1 MDTRDNRANTGAAVP
16 ERQVSVRNHP
26 SVPDGVGRMLVALQ
40 ARYFLT
46 VFLLVTLLLGW
57 VLWPFWQQL
66 ILAFLLA
73 GIFRPVYLWLRR
85 WVSPWM
91 ASLLTCAL
99 VVLIVFVPLTFC
111 VGALSSEALNLFHWG
126 RDSNLLIRLQQ
137 SLQNNTLLARAQEVL
152 AGFGINFTPS
162 DVTGLISDLSKS
174 AGMFIYGKASG
185 WAANIMSFLFQFCL
199 MIMVVFF
206 LLIEI
211 DRLIAFL
218 ARLSPLPEEQDR
230 LLMDKFMEIAGVIL
244 VGNGISGLVQGVAG
258 GVFFTLMGLNSP
270 VLWGS
275 VMAVLAFLPIFGI
288 GGVLVP
294 TAAILLFNG
303 HPGQAL
309 LTMIFYAVLAFSVE
323 YLLKPK
329 FVGRQ
334 VKMHTLLVLLA
345 ILGGMS
351 LFGVLGIIYGP
362 LIVTAFLTLS
372 EIYLKEYKP
381 VIDGVGEPLSEDGAT
396 SR

>member
-1 MDTRDNRANTGAAVP
+1 MTTEHRETTGATRP
-16 ERQVSVRNHP
+16 DGRQP
-26 SVPDGVGRMLVALQ
+26 PIADGVGQLLMALQ
-40 ARYFLT
+40 ARYFLS

-91 ASLLTCAL
+91 ASLLTCGL
-99 VVLIVFVPLTFC
+99 VVVIVFVPLTFC

-126 RDSNLLIRLQQ
+126 RDSNLLIKLQQ
-137 SLQNNTLLARAQEVL
+137 SLQNNTLLSRAQEVL
-152 AGFGINFTPS
+152 AGFGLNFAPS
-162 DVTGLISDLSKS
+162 DVTGLISDLSKT

-185 WAANIMSFLFQFCL
+185 WAANIMSFLVQFCIL
-199 MIMVVFF
+199 IMVIFF

-211 DRLIAFL
+211 DRLVAFL
-218 ARLSPLPEEQDR
+218 IRLSPLPAEQDQ
-230 LLMDKFMEIAGVIL
+230 LLMNKFMEIAGVIL
-244 VGNGISGLVQGVAG
+244 VGNGISGVVQGVLG
-258 GVFFTLMGLNSP
+258 GLFFSFLGLNSP

-294 TAAILLFNG
+294 TAGILLLNGKVGQAILTLV
-303 HPGQAL
+303 
-309 LTMIFYAVLAFSVE
+309 FYAVLAFSVE
-323 YLLKPK
+323 YLLKPR

-351 LFGVLGIIYGP
+351 LFGILGIIYGP

-381 VIDGVGEPLSEDGAT
+381 VIDSARPFAGAD
-396 SR
+396 RDH